1 MDIKSIRQESSQRR
15 ASNKRD
21 SPNVLRKA
29 GIPFVEFN
37 DGFHLRL
44 GNENQ
49 FKIEFYP
56 STGLWLIAKDPTI
69 RGRGVV
75 SAITA
80 FLTLNKDRHDA

>member
-1 MDIKSIRQESSQRR
+1 MDIQNIRSKSKQRR
-15 ASNKRD
+15 TGNKRD
-21 SPNVLRKA
+21 SPNVLKKA

-37 DGFHLRL
+37 DGYHLRL

-69 RGRGVV
+69 RGRGVA

-80 FLTLNKDRHDA
+80 FLTLNKDRLNV